1 MDSFSTP
8 LHHSYAQP
16 YQDET
21 LSAPTWM
28 ERTDSHWS
36 SSSEPVSDALSWS
49 GSPLLEE
56 AVFSDNNDDFLLP
69 PDSHVLIGFDLQYT
83 PEPEGSS
90 FAQTLDQDEVFA
102 ANNQC
107 IDIEAA
113 AGQATDNAAY
123 ILSQNHE
130 LPATFITFEAVDILK
145 QELTHAEFPTREAI
159 QSLLYDYLSGN
170 ADGTPLANTETL
182 LLEAAYQLLLRTEGP
197 MEEVTKI
204 CHHALV
210 VTLLQ
215 HEGTVAEPSQPSQ
228 PEPATKHAHKKTS
241 KAKAK
246 KKRHVCRTSE
256 CSDQP
261 KAFGRAADLDRHHRQ
276 VHLGED
282 MKKKYPCDYS
292 RCGRRKQPFSRQD
305 HFRDHLR
312 DYHREDLT
320 LRGVQADAAWWA
332 ARSRPA
338 TRGGWWRCNRC
349 LVTRVNIERDEFICP
364 GCGSHCESERVEFR
378 KALLEGNEE

>member
-107 IDIEAA
+107 IDI
-113 AGQATDNAAY
+113 
-123 ILSQNHE
+123 
-130 LPATFITFEAVDILK
+130 
-145 QELTHAEFPTREAI
+145 
-159 QSLLYDYLSGN
+159 
-170 ADGTPLANTETL
+170 DG
-182 LLEAAYQLLLRTEGP
+182 RD
-197 MEEVTKI
+197 
-204 CHHALV
+204 
-210 VTLLQ
+210 
-215 HEGTVAEPSQPSQ
+215 QPS
-228 PEPATKHAHKKTS
+228 PS
-241 KAKAK
+241 
-246 KKRHVCRTSE
+246 RTVS
-256 CSDQP
+256 
-261 KAFGRAADLDRHHRQ
+261 AVL
-276 VHLGED
+276 
-282 MKKKYPCDYS
+282 
-292 RCGRRKQPFSRQD
+292 
-305 HFRDHLR
+305 
-312 DYHREDLT
+312 
-320 LRGVQADAAWWA
+320 
-332 ARSRPA
+332 
-338 TRGGWWRCNRC
+338 
-349 LVTRVNIERDEFICP
+349 
-364 GCGSHCESERVEFR
+364 
-378 KALLEGNEE
+378 